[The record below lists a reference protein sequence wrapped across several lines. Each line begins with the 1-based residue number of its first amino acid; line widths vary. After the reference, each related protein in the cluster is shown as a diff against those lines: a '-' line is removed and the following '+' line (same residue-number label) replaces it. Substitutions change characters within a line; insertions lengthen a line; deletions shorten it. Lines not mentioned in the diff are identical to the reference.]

1 MPGLAGRISEEAD
14 HLPFDVAPRFSA
26 AGMDADNLIA
36 AIKQAQSVNF
46 DFSVEGQIKLVKSGV
61 NGKVL
66 TAMRE
71 RANAQALGQKS
82 PAAPKK

>member
-1 MPGLAGRISEEAD
+1 MQ
-14 HLPFDVAPRFSA
+14 A

-36 AIKQAQSVNF
+36 AIKQAPSVNF

-66 TAMRE
+66 TTMRE
-71 RANAQALGQKS
+71 RSNAQAQAQKS

>member
-1 MPGLAGRISEEAD
+1 MQ
-14 HLPFDVAPRFSA
+14 A

-36 AIKQAQSVNF
+36 AIKQAQLVNF

-66 TAMRE
+66 TAMRD
-71 RANAQALGQKS
+71 RANVQAQRKPLA
-82 PAAPKK
+82 PAPPAVKK